1 MGYYDKSQKKFYLT
15 LEALG
20 EYQFSEIEVVTHS
33 MDNVE
38 KYYSERKKYAAEK
51 VQIRGNQVTGEIKV
65 KDKSMACIAIPYH
78 KGWSATVNGK
88 KSILSKRMECIWR
101 YHWK

>member
-1 MGYYDKSQKKFYLT
+1 MISPKRSFIWT

-51 VQIRGNQVTGEIKV
+51 VQTVEIRLPV
-65 KDKSMACIAIPYH
+65 KLK
-78 KGWSATVNGK
+78 
-88 KSILSKRMECIWR
+88 
-101 YHWK
+101 

>member
-1 MGYYDKSQKKFYLT
+1 MIWGANSQYDTGARDIEINMGYYDKSQKKFYLT

-38 KYYSERKKYAAEK
+38 KNIIQKERNMLLKRFKSVE
-51 VQIRGNQVTGEIKV
+51 IRLPV
-65 KDKSMACIAIPYH
+65 KLK
-78 KGWSATVNGK
+78 
-88 KSILSKRMECIWR
+88 
-101 YHWK
+101 